1 MGIIFTRIFLRYIVS
16 MNTPTLS
23 NHIPSVEKPKT
34 IKAKFF
40 IAGTDTDVGKTLVST
55 VLLYA
60 AQQAGLST
68 LGLKPVAAGGEKTEN
83 GLQEN
88 SVQNEDALNLMT
100 YSSIKLPYA
109 QVNPVCLTE
118 AIAPHIAAQREGRTL
133 RVDRVLGFCRG
144 ALMSKAE
151 FSLVEGA
158 GGWRVPL
165 NRTETMA
172 DLAKGLNIPVILVV
186 GIKLGCLSHALL
198 TAEAMRRDGVRIAG
212 WVATHLQADMP
223 VASENVETLTQ
234 MLDFPL
240 LLELPFSVPP
250 SIETFSKSVDIHK
263 LLESVGS

>member
-1 MGIIFTRIFLRYIVS
+1 
-16 MNTPTLS
+16 MNTSTLQ
-23 NHIPSVEKPKT
+23 NDLPSIEKAKK
-34 IKAKFF
+34 INAKFF

-55 VLLYA
+55 VLLAA

-68 LGLKPVAAGGEKTEN
+68 LGLKPIAAGGEQTEN
-83 GLQEN
+83 GVRNQ
-88 SVQNEDALNLMT
+88 DALSLLAC
-100 YSSIKLPYA
+100 SSIKLPYA

-151 FSLVEGA
+151 FSVVEGA

-165 NRTETMA
+165 NKTETMA

-198 TAEAMRRDGVRIAG
+198 TAEAMMRDGVRIAG
-212 WVATHLQADMP
+212 WIATHLQADMP
-223 VASENVETLTQ
+223 VASENVSTLTQ

-240 LLELPFSVPP
+240 LLELPFSVSP
-250 SIETFSKSVDIHK
+250 SIETFSKSIDIHK
-263 LLESVGS
+263 LLGSVHS